1 MVYSEEGLEYINTT
15 QDTVFVVYDFGDSLY
30 EMLYLKECR
39 IIGYPA
45 LMDLSARKEN
55 LPELDRPLFSKSMEN
70 VVSCFTG
77 FRNREELV
85 RSCHYLAQQQKI

>member
-1 MVYSEEGLEYINTT
+1 LQTFGYPVVLSEEGLECINSQ
-15 QDTVFVVYDFGDSLY
+15 QDTVFVVYDFGDALY
-30 EMLYLKECR
+30 ETLYLKACR

-45 LMDLSARKEN
+45 LLTLAAKKEPI
-55 LPELDRPLFSKSMEN
+55 PELERPLFSKSMEG

-85 RSCHYLAQQQKI
+85 